1 MTLLSIPLY
10 QFIVTPCQQLD
21 ILNITSNGDSHMFEV
36 IGGLIRFQKIIFE
49 RVKVIPL
56 LEK

>member
-10 QFIVTPCQQLD
+10 QFIVTPCQLLD